1 LAYDADWVMAL
12 GRATNSDIIECV
24 FRKNRNG
31 FMGDFLV
38 QVDFDKGYYR
48 YKDYEDK

>member
-1 LAYDADWVMAL
+1 MAL

-38 QVDFDKGYYR
+38 QVDFDRGYYR
-48 YKDYEDK
+48 YKDYEDKSV

>member
-1 LAYDADWVMAL
+1 MAL

-38 QVDFDKGYYR
+38 QVDFDRGYYR
-48 YKDYEDK
+48 YKDFEDGK

>member
-1 LAYDADWVMAL
+1 MAL

-31 FMGDFLV
+31 FMGDF
-38 QVDFDKGYYR
+38 
-48 YKDYEDK
+48 